1 MEGIG
6 IIYISSGDV
15 SVYESQVL
23 ELLKYY
29 ILHKKLNVVLMQGYS
44 SKDEKMKLEKKIS
57 NYPVLA
63 GRILWYRSYPA
74 YPVFEPLHLHSIK
87 EAFLSI
93 SNVNQYAVHVRAE
106 FTGYL
111 VQKAIRRLGCAN
123 KIVVDFRAVVLEE
136 LRYKLSSS
144 GVCGLRK
151 ILTILQRT
159 YWERF
164 YDSFF
169 SGRDCNLII
178 SSVSSAI
185 NEYIRE
191 RYPQCPYPLT
201 VHPNIAGNQ
210 FVYSEI
216 ERARVRQELGIPEDV
231 LVAICATGSNAI
243 WQKDEETI
251 ETLIEQG
258 VTVINLS
265 NNKLDI
271 KGCITT
277 KIPFAQMPA
286 YLSAA
291 DMAVLWR
298 EHDFINWSASPSK
311 LSEFAAMGLW
321 IIHNKSIANAIDYIK
336 TMGTGHLVDDVEQ
349 IDLKEYCHDFR
360 KERTIIGLRSFSVE
374 AIADSYISLYGLG
387 SGN

>member
-1 MEGIG
+1 MDKFGV
-6 IIYISSGDV
+6 IYVSSGDV

-23 ELLKYY
+23 ELLKYF
-29 ILHKKLNVVLMQGYS
+29 ILHKKLNVMLMQGYS
-44 SKDEKMKLEKKIS
+44 SKDEKMKLERKIS

-74 YPVFEPLHLHSIK
+74 YPAFESLHLHSIK
-87 EAFLSI
+87 KAFLSI
-93 SNVNQYAVHVRAE
+93 PNVNQYVVHVRAE

-111 VQKAIRRLGCAN
+111 VQKAIRRLGCVN
-123 KIVVDFRAVVLEE
+123 KIVIDFRAVVLEE

-144 GVCGLRK
+144 SVRGLRK
-151 ILTILQRT
+151 MLILLQKK
-159 YWERF
+159 YWKRF
-164 YDSFF
+164 YNSFF
-169 SGRDCNLII
+169 SARDCNLVI

-201 VHPNIAGNQ
+201 VHPNIAGIQ
-210 FVYSEI
+210 FVYSEV
-216 ERARVRQELGIPEDV
+216 ERARVRQELGIPEDA

-243 WQKDEETI
+243 WQKDGETI
-251 ETLIEQG
+251 ETLIKRG

-311 LSEFAAMGLW
+311 LSEFAAMGLY
-321 IIHNKSIANAIDYIK
+321 IIHNKSIANAVHYIEA
-336 TMGTGHLVDDVEQ
+336 TGAGYLVDNVSD
-349 IDLKEYCHDFR
+349 IHWGDYLNSCR
-360 KERTIIGLRSFSVE
+360 SERVASGLQFFSVE
-374 AIADSYISLYGLG
+374 TIAESYIYLYK
-387 SGN
+387 